1 MELSNCRCSRVV
13 YVGNIPFHAAETELR
28 DACELIG
35 PILSLRVATDPATG
49 KRKGYAF
56 VEYAD
61 DETARS
67 ACRNLDGHFLRGR
80 NLRVGLAGRQSQGQG
95 QGRRGRRGDDDPVGI
110 EDAVHAASLVAGR
123 PVDSV
128 TRYLAARSP
137 RELRQMVATLEGLDP
152 DTASLL
158 KEHLPELATL
168 VEQANHLLH
177 MDDAAKEIRDK
188 KRMASTVDDS
198 HAAAKLRKTMEDGG
212 SFKSAV
218 SAAGVPCF

>member
-1 MELSNCRCSRVV
+1 MELSHCRCSRVV
-13 YVGNIPFHAAETELR
+13 YVGNIPFHAAESELR
-28 DACELIG
+28 

-80 NLRVGLAGRQSQGQG
+80 NLRVGLAGRQG
-95 QGRRGRRGDDDPVGI
+95 QGRRGNRGDDDPVGI

-137 RELRQMVATLEGLDP
+137 WELRQMVATLEGLDP
-152 DTASLL
+152 DSASLL
-158 KEHLPELATL
+158 KEHLPGLDTL
-168 VEQANHLLH
+168 VEQAKHLLH
-177 MDDAAKEIRDK
+177 MDGNKH
-188 KRMASTVDDS
+188 S
-198 HAAAKLRKTMEDGG
+198 
-212 SFKSAV
+212 
-218 SAAGVPCF
+218 